1 LANRRRR
8 ELTSRVT
15 GKHALVMS
23 EEAVMRESAAG
34 MRAILVG
41 AVVVVGV
48 LLVSAGRSDSAP
60 KRDADGQALESIE
73 KRLES
78 IEASQQAMMK
88 TLDTILEELRI
99 IKVRATR

>member
-1 LANRRRR
+1 
-8 ELTSRVT
+8 
-15 GKHALVMS
+15 MS

-34 MRAILVG
+34 MRAMLVG
-41 AVVVVGV
+41 AAVVVGV

-60 KRDADGQALESIE
+60 KRDADGPALESIE